1 MFIWI
6 LILRQ
11 EKHRFF
17 SIHAGLRNAPPIVS
31 RSWLLRWYH
40 ETDASV
46 EYRWGHLWYFT
57 VPQNYWQT
65 SDSSVD
71 GWIIIRGYKSFRVLN
86 LSLDLYWKSL
96 LRHFPHPFDLR
107 WCRIKK
113 LLQYWFCIS
122 RGTAAAAVI
131 LLDSLRQ
138 RALNAKKTINR
149 SMSFNWR
156 WNNSITLLAMKL
168 SAAAPL
174 CAYLMHNQ
182 LTNLLRL

>member
-1 MFIWI
+1 MNTDTQAREASF
-6 LILRQ
+6 LQHSCRPP
-11 EKHRFF
+11 KCT
-17 SIHAGLRNAPPIVS
+17 PIVS
-31 RSWLLRWYH
+31 RSWLRRWYH